1 MGTALKIL
9 FSGNFDE
16 PADITKP
23 PLVPAAA
30 HDNKKFKL
38 KRTEIVSLFNAFGRL
53 STSIFSLEAFRDQL
67 R

>member
-16 PADITKP
+16 PYSGPNPKP
-23 PLVPAAA
+23 PLAW
-30 HDNKKFKL
+30 DNKKFEL
-38 KRTEIVSLFNAFGRL
+38 RRAEIVSLFNAFGRL